1 MATRIYGVLSPPPL
15 KMTEGSSSSRD
26 KPESKLNADRVSRQV
41 SCFAKLNKR
50 IARDEGMK
58 RERERRS
65 GSKKK
70 KKKTIDDQLVD
81 QG

>member
-1 MATRIYGVLSPPPL
+1 
-15 KMTEGSSSSRD
+15 MTEGSSSSRD

-58 RERERRS
+58 REREREEEW
-65 GSKKK
+65 KQKK